1 MSTPPTPAVHLDR
14 SALAMLA
21 HPLRSRLLDELRL
34 SGPATATTLAAVL
47 HTNSGATSYH
57 LRKLAEVALVVDQ
70 GTGGKRTGRR
80 RLWSASTESRPR
92 DEGPSDDTDDPDA
105 QAAMTWLARDYLR
118 LFNDRAEQWL
128 DGPSSGW
135 TPRTGGPLTGASRPA
150 CRTIWCRSRP
160 GSSRRCAATW
170 PRSWDATA
178 GSEQATPTPNG
189 SPSISAPYRSTV
201 PAKTDRQR
209 SDVRQSPRG
218 LTSPA
223 ETVRSGALRVI
234 AGRRPPP
241 SWPGRSVS
249 M

>member
-80 RLWSASTESRPR
+80 RLWSASTESRFR
-92 DEGPSDDTDDPDA
+92 DEGPSDNTDDPDA

-128 DGPSSGW
+128 DTQDRW
-135 TPRTGGPLTGASRPA
+135 PA
-150 CRTIWCRSRP
+150 DWREQAGLS
-160 GSSRRCAATW
+160 
-170 PRSWDATA
+170 DHLVQVTA
-178 GSEQATPTPNG
+178 GQL
-189 SPSISAPYRSTV
+189 SALRGDLAEVLGRYRRV
-201 PAKTDRQR
+201 GAGNPDAKRVSVYLCPLPVD
-209 SDVRQSPRG
+209 SPR
-218 LTSPA
+218 
-223 ETVRSGALRVI
+223 ED
-234 AGRRPPP
+234 
-241 SWPGRSVS
+241 
-249 M
+249 